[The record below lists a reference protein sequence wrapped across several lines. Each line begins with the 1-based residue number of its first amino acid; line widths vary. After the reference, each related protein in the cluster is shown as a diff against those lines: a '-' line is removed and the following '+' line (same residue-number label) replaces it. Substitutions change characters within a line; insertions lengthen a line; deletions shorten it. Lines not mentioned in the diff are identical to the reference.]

1 MKYHMLADQQIRLF
15 ASTGKKRRVLAASVV
30 FAKLDISAFS
40 AVWFVGYYCKT
51 WIRTSKRRQK

>member
-1 MKYHMLADQQIRLF
+1 MTYHRLAYQLIRLF

-40 AVWFVGYYCKT
+40 AVWFVGHYC
-51 WIRTSKRRQK
+51 IRTSKKRQI